1 MRRFLVGLHQK
12 MISDILI
19 YAALFGYSLFC
30 LMMLFG
36 WQRAVYKSRSVV
48 TQPENLPE
56 ASLIIAFRNEEKN
69 IPNLINSICLLLE
82 KSANWQIILV
92 NDHSDDL
99 SVNMLNKA
107 AFPSQRVQLLHLPQE
122 MQGKKMALQWG
133 INHADTGYLHFTD
146 ADCTFTPQAL
156 NEQVRL
162 LCQAD
167 THLVCA
173 PVIQSSGNN
182 PPAGMA
188 DLEFLSLIGS
198 GLSFWGLGLPFMANA
213 AAMGIKKD
221 SFETLG
227 GFKGNE
233 DFPGGDDV
241 FLIEKT
247 RKHFGAESIRFLS
260 SAESSIRT
268 EGDQSFSH
276 FLQRRIRWG
285 AKSRAYSGVGK
296 ILTLTVVLLNLIFL
310 VAIVFSI
317 LDSNSIAKLLMLTS
331 IKVVSDSLI
340 LLPILL
346 RFRKYRLIPYL
357 IPASVLYPFYI
368 VFTAFLA
375 LAGNYQWK
383 NRKYKK

>member
-30 LMMLFG
+30 LIMLFG
-36 WQRAVYKSRSVV
+36 WQRAVYKSRFVG
-48 TQPENLPE
+48 TKPENLPE
-56 ASLIIAFRNEEKN
+56 ASLIIAFRNEEAS
-69 IPNLINSICLLLE
+69 IPGLINSIRLVVE
-82 KSANWQIILV
+82 NSTHWQVILV
-92 NDHSDDL
+92 NDHSDDR
-99 SVNMLNKA
+99 SVNILSEA
-107 AFPSQRVQLLHLPQE
+107 AFPSGRVHLLHLPQE
-122 MQGKKMALQWG
+122 MQGKKRAMQWG
-133 INHADTGYLHFTD
+133 INHAETAYLHFTD
-146 ADCTFTPQAL
+146 ADCTFTLQAL
-156 NEQVRL
+156 NEQLTL

-173 PVIQSSGNN
+173 PVLQYSGNH
-182 PPAGMA
+182 PAAGMA

-198 GLSFWGLGLPFMANA
+198 GLSFWGLGIPFMANA
-213 AAMGIKKD
+213 AAMGIKKE

-247 RKHFGAESIRFLS
+247 RKHFGAESIQFLS
-260 SAESSIRT
+260 SAASSIRT
-268 EGDQSFSH
+268 EGDQSLSH

-285 AKSRAYSGVGK
+285 AKSRAYSGAGK
-296 ILTLTVVLLNLIFL
+296 ILTLSVVMLNLIYLLAMGFPIF
-310 VAIVFSI
+310 VDESMV
-317 LDSNSIAKLLMLTS
+317 NPLML
-331 IKVVSDSLI
+331 IALKVLFDSLI
-340 LLPILL
+340 LLPVLL
-346 RFRKYRLIPYL
+346 RFKQYRLIPYL

-368 VFTAFLA
+368 VFTALLA

>member
-36 WQRAVYKSRSVV
+36 WQRAVYKSKSSPN
-48 TQPENLPE
+48 QPDNLPK

-69 IPNLINSICLLLE
+69 IPNLINSICLLLG

-133 INHADTGYLHFTD
+133 INHAGTAYLHFTD

-156 NEQVRL
+156 NEQL
-162 LCQAD
+162 AILCQAD

-173 PVIQSSGNN
+173 PVLQYSGNN
-182 PPAGMA
+182 PAAGMA

-213 AAMGIKKD
+213 AAMGIKKE

-285 AKSRAYSGVGK
+285 AKSRAYSGAGK

-310 VAIVFSI
+310 TAIVFSI
-317 LDSNSIAKLLMLTS
+317 LDSNSIAKPLMLIS

-368 VFTAFLA
+368 VFTALLA